1 MVFYSFI
8 FEFECETTKVI
19 TVKNV
24 LMGIIRLALQSSVL
38 AFLMLYQLGYA
49 RGYQEF
55 FVGETSLTTKIK
67 GFST

>member
-8 FEFECETTKVI
+8 FEFEYETTKVI

-38 AFLMLYQLGYA
+38 AFLILHQLWCA
-49 RGYQEF
+49 RGYQDF
-55 FVGETSLTTKIK
+55 TVGETSLTTKTK
-67 GFST
+67 GFSM